1 MIIHEDASIL
11 ENSNA
16 GSRLLGV
23 SDLSQLANVGRD
35 CQPSSSSF
43 HYSNVWGNAVFPCVA
58 MWYLRK
64 ILWNFIS
71 MIFRIKKKKKKQRS
85 CCNFT
90 FHYIIHPS
98 MFSILDFESLHG
110 TDVRIL
116 FQFRERVVKRWEN
129 LANVCFAFWFE
140 NTGKMCN
147 SHCQGFY
154 TLYHSVLRFSFMET
168 LETEKQGIFL
178 FFIFPLPLLIKAT
191 WIFELIEQIVFLC
204 RSEY

>member
-116 FQFRERVVKRWEN
+116 FQFREQVVKRGKIWPTFVSRFDLKTREKCVT
-129 LANVCFAFWFE
+129 AIVRDFTRYTIAFWDFHLWKLLKQRSRE
-140 NTGKMCN
+140 F
-147 SHCQGFY
+147 FY
-154 TLYHSVLRFSFMET
+154 
-168 LETEKQGIFL
+168 FL
-178 FFIFPLPLLIKAT
+178 FFPSPCWLKQL
-191 WIFELIEQIVFLC
+191 
-204 RSEY
+204 EYLN